1 MTTVLALDQGT
12 TSTKAHLLRVG
23 GAFTAVAAYEHRQI
37 LPRPG
42 WVEHDPVELLDHV
55 GRCLEQAA
63 ALPEP
68 PAAIGLANQGETV
81 IAWDRG
87 TGRPLANAIVWQD
100 TRTLAAI
107 ERLRADGAEDLTR
120 SRAGLPLDPY
130 FSAAKLRWLLDH
142 AEGSFDL
149 LRRGRLGLG
158 TSDSFFLDRLAG
170 VYATDVTT
178 ASRTSLMN
186 LDTGQ
191 WDSELCRLFGVPMD
205 ALAEIRPTTGTF
217 GAAGHLPIVANV
229 VDQQAAL
236 FGHGCRQGGRAKITF
251 GTGAFALAVADGN
264 VSPDAAAGMMRT
276 VAWKLDGRPLAYAIE
291 GGVYDA
297 AAAVNWARSLGLFAT
312 YAEID
317 DFAAPPAIERGLAF
331 VPALSGLAC
340 PYWDRNAAGMWLGLG
355 ADTTKA
361 DMMQALLEGVALL
374 AAEVIDTMHQAAPLQ
389 GSISIDG
396 GLSNNRYF
404 CNFLGRALGQ
414 PLVVAGSAD
423 LTGLG
428 CAQLA
433 LIGAGLADLDTLPP
447 PPPARNRVTSAT
459 PLSEAVRKRFRDAVK
474 RCSAW
479 R

>member
-1 MTTVLALDQGT
+1 MPAVLAIDQGT
-12 TSTKAHLLRVG
+12 TGSKAYRLDSDGRFERVG
-23 GAFTAVAAYEHRQI
+23 GFDHRQI
-37 LPRPG
+37 YPQAG
-42 WVEHDPVELLDHV
+42 WVEHDPLELLDHV
-55 GRCLEQAA
+55 RKLL
-63 ALPEP
+63 AL
-68 PAAIGLANQGETV
+68 AGDAVACGIDNQGETV
-81 IAWDRG
+81 IAWDADSG
-87 TGRPLANAIVWQD
+87 EPVCNAIVWQD
-100 TRTLAAI
+100 SRTLAVTDALK
-107 ERLRADGAEDLTR
+107 ESGAAAMITDRT
-120 SRAGLPLDPY
+120 GLPVDPY
-130 FSAAKLRWLLDH
+130 FSASKLRWIIDHVPRAKALLDR
-142 AEGSFDL
+142 GK
-149 LRRGRLGLG
+149 LRLG

-178 ASRTSLMN
+178 AARTSLMN

-191 WDSELCRLFGVPMD
+191 WDPELCRLFGVPIE
-205 ALAEIRPTTGTF
+205 ALAEIRPTTGAF
-217 GAAGHLPIVANV
+217 GAAGRLPIVANV

-251 GTGAFALAVADGN
+251 GTGAFALAVADRN
-264 VSPDAAAGMMRT
+264 VSAEIAAGMMRT
-276 VAWKLDGRPLAYAIE
+276 VAWELDGRPLTYAIE

-317 DFAAPPAIERGLAF
+317 DFTAPPAIERGLAF

-374 AAEVIDTMHQAAPLQ
+374 AAEVIDTMNRAAPLQ
-389 GSISIDG
+389 GPISIDG

-404 CNFLGRALGQ
+404 CNFLARALGR
-414 PLVVAGSAD
+414 PVTVAGSAD

-447 PPPARNRVTSAT
+447 PPPARASVAPSV
-459 PLSEAVRKRFRDAVK
+459 PLSEATRQRFRDAVK
-474 RCSAW
+474 RCSNW

>member
-1 MTTVLALDQGT
+1 MAAVFAIDQGT
-12 TSTKAHLLRVG
+12 TGSKAYRLDSTGKFERVG
-23 GAFTAVAAYEHRQI
+23 GFDHRQI
-37 LPRPG
+37 YPQQG
-42 WVEHDPVELLDHV
+42 WVEHDPRELLDHV
-55 GRCLEQAA
+55 QKLLELAGDAA
-63 ALPEP
+63 AL
-68 PAAIGLANQGETV
+68 GLANQGETV
-81 IAWDRG
+81 IAWDADSG
-87 TGRPLANAIVWQD
+87 EPVCNAIVWQD
-100 TRTLAAI
+100 ARTLPLTEQLKKEGAAKLVTG
-107 ERLRADGAEDLTR
+107 RT
-120 SRAGLPLDPY
+120 GLPLDPY
-130 FSAAKLRWLLDH
+130 FSASKLRWIIDNVAPAKELLKR
-142 AEGSFDL
+142 GK
-149 LRRGRLGLG
+149 LRLG

-170 VYATDVTT
+170 LYATDVTT

-191 WDSELCRLFGVPMD
+191 WDPELCRLFGVPID
-205 ALAEIRPTTGTF
+205 ALAEIRPTAGAFGTI
-217 GAAGHLPIVANV
+217 GRLPIVANV

-236 FGHGCRQGGRAKITF
+236 FGHGCRRGGQAKITF
-251 GTGAFALAVADGN
+251 GTGAFALAVAEKN
-264 VSPDAAAGMMRT
+264 VAAEVAAGMIRT
-276 VAWKLDGRPLAYAIE
+276 VAWKLGSRPLAYAME
-291 GGVYDA
+291 GGIYDA
-297 AAAVNWARSLGLFAT
+297 ASAVNWARGLGLFKD

-317 DFAAPPAIERGLAF
+317 HFTAPPAIERGLVF
-331 VPALSGLAC
+331 VPALSGLSC

-355 ADTTKA
+355 ADTTKT

-374 AAEVIDTMHQAAPLQ
+374 AAEVIAAMARATPLQ

-414 PLVVAGSAD
+414 PVVVAGSAD

-433 LIGAGLADLDTLPP
+433 LIGAGLADFDTLPP

-459 PLSEAVRKRFRDAVK
+459 PFSDAVRKRFRDAVK